1 MYVKYIAL
9 FNHKTFATNTGQY
22 IAQEMTDETNDS
34 ARTKKETSVAIPTHC
49 QAQYCVEQNAI
60 NKLTSA

>member
-34 ARTKKETSVAIPTHC
+34 AGIKKETATPTNC
-49 QAQYCVEQNAI
+49 QAEYCIERNTI